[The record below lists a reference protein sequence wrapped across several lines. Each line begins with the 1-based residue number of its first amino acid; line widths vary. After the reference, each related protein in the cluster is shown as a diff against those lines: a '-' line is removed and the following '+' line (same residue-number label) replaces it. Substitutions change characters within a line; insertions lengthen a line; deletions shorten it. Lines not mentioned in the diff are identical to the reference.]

1 MKLLPRHR
9 LYLSLAAGL
18 FCMHVGVASF
28 ARPSFPL
35 TIFGDGVPCL
45 LLLLALLSARE
56 NFRNASCLLPLF
68 WKLYFAGLVSL
79 LVSML
84 YWLRY
89 DSLRRYSAPSP
100 VFGDSFFLLGPVFFL
115 FALALRAA
123 FCFGGPRSA
132 CPPR

>member
-68 WKLYFAGLVSL
+68 WKLYFAGTRFPVGFDAL
-79 LVSML
+79 LV
-84 YWLRY
+84 
-89 DSLRRYSAPSP
+89 
-100 VFGDSFFLLGPVFFL
+100 
-115 FALALRAA
+115 ALRFTPAV
-123 FCFGGPRSA
+123 FSS
-132 CPPR
+132 